1 MVFTTVPED
10 ILDGSA
16 VIKLY
21 RTRWQVELAFKRLK
35 SLLDLDLLRT
45 KQDSLLGKLWITGKL
60 LYAVVIERHLHK
72 RFGHNWNR
80 LDQVRITTPWRLL
93 KIVRTLIDSWVHEID
108 RWRPANQVAC
118 FEVLRERP
126 RRRTLQNLPSEAVN
140 WLKLCN
146 KLAANNNVI

>member
-1 MVFTTVPED
+1 
-10 ILDGSA
+10 
-16 VIKLY
+16 
-21 RTRWQVELAFKRLK
+21 
-35 SLLDLDLLRT
+35 LDLDLLRT

>member
-1 MVFTTVPED
+1 M
-10 ILDGSA
+10 
-16 VIKLY
+16 
-21 RTRWQVELAFKRLK
+21 
-35 SLLDLDLLRT
+35 LRT

-126 RRRTLQNLPSEAVN
+126 RRRTLQNLQSEAVN

-146 KLAANNNVI
+146 KLAANSNAI